1 MTNPLTSIVSISA
14 WVICLR
20 EYLPGRF
27 ASLTLDRWIVA
38 KGEGAAAAGDGLPE
52 ATLAV
57 AFPKRPREEAKEG
70 RLEY

>member
-27 ASLTLDRWIVA
+27 ASLTLDRWIEE
-38 KGEGAAAAGDGLPE
+38 KGEGAAAADGLPA

-70 RLEY
+70 ELE